1 MSCAKLPRSH
11 VRQVRVS
18 PRDFLSNRKIGS
30 TQLVKEK
37 MKITGRHILAARDF
51 LGITQAELAQFA
63 GVDEATVRHLELG
76 RHRPRATTL
85 AAICK
90 ALEDRGIE
98 FLNGGEPGIRLRP
111 SKAVI
116 PVERPI

>member
-1 MSCAKLPRSH
+1 MFS
-11 VRQVRVS
+11 
-18 PRDFLSNRKIGS
+18 LSR
-30 TQLVKEK
+30 EE
-37 MKITGRHILAARDF
+37 MKVTGRHVLAARDF

-63 GVDEATVRHLELG
+63 GVDEATVRHFELG
-76 RHRPRATTL
+76 RHRPRAKTV

-98 FLNGGEPGIRLRP
+98 FLNGGEPGVRLRP

-116 PVERPI
+116 PVERTSW